1 MIHIV
6 FEDKMENKLK
16 LCILGASGRMGSTII
31 SEVLESKR
39 LILHSVSEMK
49 DHKWIGRDIGQ
60 ILYGK
65 DNSVTVSENLDE
77 SLKEIDA
84 VIDFTQ
90 PDNTVHCSDICASLG
105 VAHIIGTTGFNDKQ
119 ENEIL
124 ASSKKIPIV
133 KAGNMSLGINMVE
146 KLVEKVAK
154 SLDLDFDVEIL
165 EMHHRN
171 KVDSPSGTALML
183 GQSVS
188 KGRGKK
194 LSDLASYN
202 REGITGAREK
212 GRIGFASL
220 RGGGVIG
227 EHEVIFTSENE
238 KISIKHEALSRNI
251 FANGAIKA
259 AIWAVGK
266 DPGLYSMSDVLGI
279 N

>member
-1 MIHIV
+1 M
-6 FEDKMENKLK
+6 KNQLK
-16 LCILGASGRMGSTII
+16 LCVLGASGRMGSTII
-31 SEVLESKR
+31 NETLESKR
-39 LILHSVSEMK
+39 VMLHSVLEMK
-49 DHKWIGRDIGQ
+49 NHKWVGRDIGQ

-65 DNSVTVSENLDE
+65 NNNVIVSDNLHE
-77 SLKEIDA
+77 SLEGCDA

-90 PDNTVHCSDICASLG
+90 PENTVHCSRLCTSLE
-105 VAHIIGTTGFNDKQ
+105 VAHIIGTTGFNENQ

-124 ASSKKIPIV
+124 TFSNKIPIV
-133 KAGNMSLGINMVE
+133 KAGNMSMGINVLT

-171 KVDSPSGTALML
+171 KVDAPSGTALML
-183 GQSVS
+183 GESVAL
-188 KGRGKK
+188 GRGKK

-202 REGITGAREK
+202 KEGITGIRERGK
-212 GRIGFASL
+212 IGFASL

-227 EHEVIFTSENE
+227 EHEVIFTSDSE

-251 FANGAIKA
+251 FANGALKA
-259 AIWAVGK
+259 AIWAAGR
-266 DPGLYSMSDVLGI
+266 DPGLYGMNDVLGI